1 LNVQQ
6 ISITQP
12 TGKNM
17 FRDTNTFFKEVLNF
31 TIAQIDIENYIEQI
45 TDKYKTDK
53 LITLRQDLYYFAED
67 YVNDIYDN
75 HSTEHLLSE
84 IAKELSQ
91 DIKLKNNLYALITD
105 AENNNAIIKN
115 ADFHFEY
122 FKFKTKDIKTHII
135 WLLLKPINML
145 VEYLNE
151 LIDKSVISIESTPT
165 HNNIF
170 SNNGFI
176 LFDYILNNYVKP
188 KDKRGRFSDIG
199 FYYWKMYNSENQYI
213 HQRPEAFK
221 KWFFN
226 NYDKEDIGQIKTA
239 TNLKNT
245 NRDKHYSNSL
255 DWFKSQNK

>member
-1 LNVQQ
+1 MF
-6 ISITQP
+6 
-12 TGKNM
+12 KN
-17 FRDTNTFFKEVLNF
+17 TNDFFQEVLNF

-45 TDKYKTDK
+45 TDNHSTDK

-67 YVNDIYDN
+67 FVNDYYDN
-75 HSTEHLLSE
+75 HSSEQLLE
-84 IAKELSQ
+84 QWTKELSQ

-170 SNNGFI
+170 SNN
-176 LFDYILNNYVKP
+176 FDNVNEDKVYYYFKTELVDKKYLKETDLLIFLDLAFNKKTIP
-188 KDKRGRFSDIG
+188 KDKISFIEFRTKQTIIQIFYKYYKNISFGKQGGQRKYIKLLTDYFEG
-199 FYYWKMYNSENQYI
+199 FEF
-213 HQRPEAFK
+213 ET
-221 KWFFN
+221 
-226 NYDKEDIGQIKTA
+226 IKT
-239 TNLKNT
+239 NFSK
-245 NRDKHYSNSL
+245 
-255 DWFKSQNK
+255 